1 MDYFRKERGTQREFF
16 QQLLEDAKTHSPT
29 VVVGW
34 SQSYYFAVT
43 AGHQDSG
50 EEEASSAGDEKQFLN
65 PPASPVE
72 DNARAEVICTASYVN
87 NGKALEK

>member
-16 QQLLEDAKTHSPT
+16 QQLLEDAKPHSPK

-34 SQSYYFAVT
+34 SWSYHFVVT

-50 EEEASSAGDEKQFLN
+50 EEAASSAGDEKELLN
-65 PPASPVE
+65 PPVSLVE
-72 DNARAEVICTASYVN
+72 DNARAEVICAASYAN
-87 NGKALEK
+87 NGKAREK